1 MKKSPLEALLP
12 KRQKN
17 STQGK
22 KSRKHGRMKRKPA
35 YKRYLAENRRAKNK
49 ARRIVRYMKKFPN
62 WKPINLTPEIQ
73 ALVYRFIG

>member
-12 KRQKN
+12 KLKHRKD
-17 STQGK
+17 GK

-49 ARRIVRYMKKFPN
+49 ARKIARYMNKFPN
-62 WKPINLTPEIQ
+62 WKPVNLSVEMQ
-73 ALVYRFIG
+73 VLVNRYIG